1 VSSTDPKAQ
10 APALVFM
17 IKRHS
22 DITLAVVAALR
33 PGFLPAFPT
42 DERGMIGTVVSELG
56 TNILKY
62 AGHGTIRMQAL
73 EEDGKPGV
81 RIEAIDQGPGIG
93 DLEAAFRD
101 GFSTGGTLGLGL
113 SAVRRMMDTMN
124 ITCPV
129 GGGTRIE
136 ATRWCRRP
144 VRPVSPLSPPP
155 GPRAAAPDP
164 LPTKAMPPVRSA
176 FSAPASFSSLSSLS
190 PLAAAPGQ
198 PLRLQIETRNRPY
211 RRLHVSGDRA
221 WSRETPGYALLV
233 HLDGTGHGT
242 KADHAASCVIECIE
256 QRVAQWPAQPGADA
270 MLPLLDAC
278 HEAAT
283 GTVGAAI
290 SLVLVDRLSRHLHYV
305 GVGNTCAMLFSPS
318 GWEGVARAGIIG
330 QRYSRPLVASQA
342 LRAGDSVVTF
352 SDGLSSSAVRQLR
365 KRSDRPTAA
374 SAIAALLMGE
384 AKDADDASCLV
395 ATCLV

>member
-10 APALVFM
+10 APALVFT
-17 IKRHS
+17 IKRQS

-33 PGFLPAFPT
+33 PSFLPAFPS

-73 EEDGKPGV
+73 EDDGKPGV

-124 ITCPV
+124 INCPM

-144 VRPVSPLSPPP
+144 VRPAP
-155 GPRAAAPDP
+155 GPRTAAPDP
-164 LPTKAMPPVRSA
+164 VPSTAMPPVRLA
-176 FSAPASFSSLSSLS
+176 FSALSAPSALSADSAASS
-190 PLAAAPGQ
+190 Q

-211 RRLHVSGDRA
+211 RGLPVSGDRA
-221 WSRETPGYALLV
+221 WSRKTPGYALLV

-242 KADHAASCVIECIE
+242 KAHHAASCIIECIE

-290 SLVLVDRLSRHLHYV
+290 SLVLVDRLSRSLHYV

-330 QRYSRPLVASQA
+330 QRYSRPLVASQG

-374 SAIAALLMGE
+374 SAIAELLMVE